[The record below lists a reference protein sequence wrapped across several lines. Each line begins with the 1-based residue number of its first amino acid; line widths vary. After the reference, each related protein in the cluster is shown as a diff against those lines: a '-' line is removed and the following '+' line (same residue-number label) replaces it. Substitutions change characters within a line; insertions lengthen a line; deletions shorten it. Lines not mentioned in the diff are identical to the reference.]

1 MRLTAFSRRW
11 RPTSSSTAG
20 FSLIELLVSLFI
32 ASVMLTSM
40 AGFFSMSVATRHNM
54 GEQAEAAQ
62 GLRALLS
69 TVTQELRQAGACLTQ
84 VGGQFIA
91 LDGEDNGLQ
100 DSLTLRIGRVDRNT
114 RLCVFDTLSE
124 TANVGDTSVKVGD
137 ATKYQAGDIVYIT
150 PNSSSGEFYTVA
162 DAVGKTLTL
171 TSPLVDLNAA
181 YGVGVGVYALEERT
195 YAVDTSTYE
204 RPVLTVAINGGMPQP
219 LVDGVEEFNVRYL
232 LAPCDPDCAATVD
245 LPADTAQWLLV
256 SEVEIKATVRS
267 RHPNRDGEVVY
278 ARTGEEGTESEYM
291 IVKPRNFLRG

>member
-1 MRLTAFSRRW
+1 MRLTAFSLRW
-11 RPTSSSTAG
+11 RPTSSLSAG

-32 ASVMLTSM
+32 ASVMLTTM

-84 VGGQFIA
+84 VGGEFIA

-100 DSLTLRIGRVDRNT
+100 DSLTLRIGKVDRNT
-114 RLCVFDTLSE
+114 RLCVDDVLKAQ
-124 TANVGDTSVKVGD
+124 ANVGDTSVTVGD
-137 ATKYQAGDIVYIT
+137 ATKFQAGDIVYIT
-150 PNSSSGEFYTVA
+150 PTSVSGEFYTVA
-162 DAVGKTLTL
+162 DAAGTTLTL
-171 TSPLVDLNAA
+171 TSPLVDLNTP
-181 YGVGVGVYALEERT
+181 YDPGVGVYALEERT
-195 YAVDTSTYE
+195 YAVDTSTYG
-204 RPVLTVAINGGMPQP
+204 RAVLTVARNGFPPQP

-232 LAPCDPDCAATVD
+232 LAPCDPNCADTVD
-245 LPADTAQWLLV
+245 LPADPAQWLLV

-267 RHPNRDGEVVY
+267 RYLNREGEVVY
-278 ARTGEEGTESEYM
+278 ARTGEAGTESEYI